1 MRGST
6 HRAEYWC
13 PPDEPNIW
21 EFMTTTVEPLL
32 ALLNRTFPRAKVDS
46 VTPMPGGMSSRRFF
60 RVRLTAQGQ
69 TEGFPDSVVGVFTPN
84 AQSSDEATHEGD
96 SERREWP
103 FIEVHRLLSRVGVRV
118 PQLYGTAREDG
129 WMAQEDLG
137 DLTLAQALLQH
148 PEQRTG
154 LYQRAVRDLAHA
166 HAVTSALPDDSIVK
180 TRRFDRTLLLWEI
193 EHFREFALLARNIV
207 PTPAQNRRYTDL
219 ANALA
224 EHVAS
229 LPTGFVHR
237 DYQSR
242 NLMWLPETAAHV
254 SRSGSSTVPAGELVW
269 LDFQDALTGPRVYDL
284 VALLNDS
291 YQVFT
296 RDFVEARLGEYAALR
311 GGPNLTAGD
320 VVTEFDAVTVQRKLK
335 DAGRFVYFHVKN
347 GDASYLQFVD
357 PTVEKIKSSL
367 ERLSHLPL
375 FREWGQLLDELIPT
389 AAPTAQ

>member
-1 MRGST
+1 
-6 HRAEYWC
+6 
-13 PPDEPNIW
+13 
-21 EFMTTTVEPLL
+21 MTTTVEPLL